1 MFWISGVATV
11 VTSGLGI
18 VGNILSL
25 VVLCRK
31 VRDVYWMS
39 EIMLLHLHIWYS
51 DFIKT
56 NEYILCI
63 LWHEICIFKYF
74 CFNKICDMQNRQHLN
89 RMWCEGLVS
98 NMKSLYI
105 NIDNFNLELALT
117 FQATLH
123 FMESDHYHLS
133 CECLVISDL
142 RDIFNFVSSAA
153 SIYLSIRLNRRWF
166 IETVIHRGAF
176 NELKCFLHVLYK
188 HLCIC
193 WWTLYFNKID
203 IDRSSFRSFFQLFK
217 LVLWRKKEK
226 KYSWIFTS
234 AWWQVM

>member
-1 MFWISGVATV
+1 MNNTSSECFQEYDEELYMVSRLSSHQFPATIIFPQSLMFWISGVATV

-39 EIMLLHLHIWYS
+39 KIMLLHLHIWYS

-56 NEYILCI
+56 KIFLCI
-63 LWHEICIFKYF
+63 LWYEICIFKYF
-74 CFNKICDMQNRQHLN
+74 HFNKICDIQNRQHSN
-89 RMWCEGLVS
+89 RMRCGGLVS
-98 NMKSLYI
+98 YYKMFVYFVFY
-105 NIDNFNLELALT
+105 NFNLEIALT

-142 RDIFNFVSSAA
+142 EISLILCHLLPQ
-153 SIYLSIRLNRRWF
+153 SIYLL
-166 IETVIHRGAF
+166 
-176 NELKCFLHVLYK
+176 
-188 HLCIC
+188 
-193 WWTLYFNKID
+193 D
-203 IDRSSFRSFFQLFK
+203 
-217 LVLWRKKEK
+217 
-226 KYSWIFTS
+226 
-234 AWWQVM
+234 

>member
-1 MFWISGVATV
+1 MPTECQRLCCFICIDTQILLKRKYFYAFFDMKYFFFGYANIFVLIKSVWCRI
-11 VTSGLGI
+11 
-18 VGNILSL
+18 GNI
-25 VVLCRK
+25 R
-31 VRDVYWMS
+31 
-39 EIMLLHLHIWYS
+39 
-51 DFIKT
+51 
-56 NEYILCI
+56 ILCGVTGRS
-63 LWHEICIFKYF
+63 H
-74 CFNKICDMQNRQHLN
+74 
-89 RMWCEGLVS
+89 MW
-98 NMKSLYI
+98 MKSLYI
-105 NIDNFNLELALT
+105 YMDNFNLELALT

-176 NELKCFLHVLYK
+176 NELKYFLHVLYK

-193 WWTLYFNKID
+193 WWSLYFNKMD

-226 KYSWIFTS
+226 KILEFLHLHGDRWCKMCIR
-234 AWWQVM
+234 A

>member
-39 EIMLLHLHIWYS
+39 EIMLLHLHRYS

-56 NEYILCI
+56 KIFLCI
-63 LWHEICIFKYF
+63 LWYEIFFFGYANIFVFIKSV
-74 CFNKICDMQNRQHLN
+74 
-89 RMWCEGLVS
+89 WCRIGNIRILCGVTGRS
-98 NMKSLYI
+98 HMCMKSLYI
-105 NIDNFNLELALT
+105 YIDNFNLELALT

-188 HLCIC
+188 HYVSADGACILIK
-193 WWTLYFNKID
+193 WILTDQAFGAFFSF
-203 IDRSSFRSFFQLFK
+203 SSWFC
-217 LVLWRKKEK
+217 
-226 KYSWIFTS
+226 
-234 AWWQVM
+234 

>member
-1 MFWISGVATV
+1 MHSLIW
-11 VTSGLGI
+11 
-18 VGNILSL
+18 NIFFR
-25 VVLCRK
+25 LC
-31 VRDVYWMS
+31 
-39 EIMLLHLHIWYS
+39 
-51 DFIKT
+51 
-56 NEYILCI
+56 
-63 LWHEICIFKYF
+63 KYF
-74 CFNKICDMQNRQHLN
+74 CFYKICVMQNRQHSNL
-89 RMWCEGLVS
+89 MWCDGSVS
-98 NMKSLYI
+98 YVYEKFVYLHDIY
-105 NIDNFNLELALT
+105 IDNFNLELALT

-176 NELKCFLHVLYK
+176 NELKYFLHVLYK

-193 WWTLYFNKID
+193 WWSLYFNKMD

-234 AWWQVM
+234 AWWPGM